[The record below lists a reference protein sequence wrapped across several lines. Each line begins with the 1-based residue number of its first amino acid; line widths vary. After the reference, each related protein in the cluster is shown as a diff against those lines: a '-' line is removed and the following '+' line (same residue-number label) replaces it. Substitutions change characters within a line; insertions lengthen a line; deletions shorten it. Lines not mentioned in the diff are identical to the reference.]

1 MLMKEVINMLQIQCP
16 KCGTIIR
23 YDDNNEDVDSYSAVN
38 CPKCNYIVDLYGSDH
53 IQY

>member
-23 YDDNNEDVDSYSAVN
+23 YDNNEDVDSYSAVN

-53 IQY
+53 VQY